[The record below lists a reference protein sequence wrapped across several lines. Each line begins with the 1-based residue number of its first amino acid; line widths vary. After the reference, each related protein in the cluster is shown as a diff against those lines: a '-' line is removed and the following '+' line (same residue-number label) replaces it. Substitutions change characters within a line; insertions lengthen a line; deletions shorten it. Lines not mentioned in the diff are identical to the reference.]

1 MKNQNNS
8 YSTAYGLKSGGRK
21 LLLLPLLFVAGMLFS
36 QEALSQQKPAASLA
50 SNGVLQLPTN
60 TPLASAYVVPLTSFG
75 FANETQAAQYFSS
88 KSYDSFFLRP
98 NFSQNKAI
106 IMLELDKHPGWT
118 VSNWN
123 NLLNSQTTT
132 TPLLN

>member
-8 YSTAYGLKSGGRK
+8 SAAFGLKSGSRK

-36 QEALSQQKPAASLA
+36 QEAISQQKPAASL
-50 SNGVLQLPTN
+50 SNTGVLQLPTN
-60 TPLASAYVVPLTSFG
+60 LPLSPAYVVSLSSFG
-75 FANETQAAQYFSS
+75 FANETQAVQFFSS
-88 KSYDSFFLRP
+88 KSYDSFFVRP
-98 NFSQNKAI
+98 NVSQNKAV

-118 VSNWN
+118 VTNWN